1 MDWNLEEAVAYY
13 KKQGAP
19 RDQSALT
26 NLLREIQQES
36 GGGIP
41 MEAVA
46 RSAEMLD
53 VKESLLLALIR
64 RLPSLRLSNTHTL
77 ELCTG
82 PNCGKHR
89 TLADFAEKNCGSK
102 VTLKF
107 VPCMRMCAKGPNLR
121 FDGKLYH
128 QADEKLLKSLLDQ
141 I

>member
-26 NLLREIQQES
+26 NLLREIQQEN
-36 GGGIP
+36 GGSIP
-41 MEAVA
+41 MQAVVRTAEA
-46 RSAEMLD
+46 MD
-53 VKESLLLALIR
+53 VKENLLLALIR
-64 RLPSLRLSNTHTL
+64 RIPSLRLSDTHTL
-77 ELCTG
+77 EFCAG
-82 PNCGKHR
+82 PNCGKHSR
-89 TLADFAEKNCGSK
+89 LADFAEKNCGSK

-128 QADEKLLKSLLDQ
+128 CADEKLLQSLLDQ
-141 I
+141 T